1 MLLHNVILFIT
12 LIGFAI
18 YLFSF
23 SYKFRKENR
32 YGFNSTLVTASIL
45 FSLAFLIIFI
55 DWLLPYPLNA
65 VINIWIAIIF
75 SIQCIYYLIIKIK
88 YKESGNKENIEGQT
102 YENGKIKVKGELLR
116 KSFHSVIILVLFC
129 YYFFAP
135 WINEIIFQVY
145 LEGPELYYSI
155 WQTSEYPLPPNSTP
169 NLKIIF
175 SWTLMLFISALLLLL
190 IPDVFRI
197 YNRKYSIFS
206 GVYKKVIRLK
216 EFYTVGPQIYLTLA
230 CTFVFLLSMLGI
242 FIPRIS
248 LAAMMIAA
256 FGDAA
261 AAIFGRKYGKHKF
274 NTILQKDEKKSY
286 EGLIA
291 GLFISYISA
300 LFIVGPIIAILGA
313 LSFTILDFL
322 NPKIADN
329 VLNPIL
335 CSIAMMIPYWILI

>member
-1 MLLHNVILFIT
+1 MFCT
-12 LIGFAI
+12 LIVFAV
-18 YLFSF
+18 YLFGF
-23 SYKFRKENR
+23 SYKFREENK
-32 YGFNSTLVTASIL
+32 YGFNSTLLTATIL
-45 FSLAFLIIFI
+45 FSLAFIILLF

-65 VINIWIAIIF
+65 VINLWIGIVF
-75 SIQCIYYLIIKIK
+75 TIQVIYFLIIKIK
-88 YKESGNKENIEGQT
+88 FREEGNKENLEEGT
-102 YENGKIKVKGELLR
+102 YKEGKIKVKRELLR

-129 YYFFAP
+129 YYIFAP
-135 WINEIIFQVY
+135 WINEIIFQIY
-145 LEGPELYYSI
+145 LDGPELYYSI
-155 WQTSEYPLPPNSTP
+155 WQTSEYPLPPNSVS
-169 NLKIIF
+169 NLDIVF

-242 FIPRIS
+242 FITSIS

-261 AAIFGRKYGKHKF
+261 AAIIGRKYGKHRF
-274 NTILQKDEKKSY
+274 NTILQKDEQKSY

-291 GLFISYISA
+291 GFLVSYFSA
-300 LFIVGPIIAILGA
+300 FFIVGGVISLLGA
-313 LSFTILDFL
+313 LSFTILDYL
-322 NPKIADN
+322 NPEIADN
-329 VLNPIL
+329 VLNPFL
-335 CSIAMMIPYWILI
+335 CTVFMMIPYWVTI